1 MSHVPALAASP
12 LSVSG
17 GTLEGPASD
26 FTSDTVLIALVKCL
40 LVVVFLVV
48 NVLIAIWA
56 ERRIL
61 GRMQSRPGPNRHG
74 PFGLLQSLADGVK
87 LALKEDIVPEG
98 ADKVVFL
105 LAPTISVAPAF
116 LAFAVVPLGP
126 EVTVFGVTTPL
137 QVTDTPV
144 SLLFVLAAASV
155 GVYGLMLAGWS
166 SGSTYPLLGGLRS
179 TAQVISYELVMGLSL
194 VGVFIYTGSMSTSR
208 IVEAQ
213 EGLWL
218 AVPLLPSFLLFL
230 VAMVA
235 ETNRAPFDLPEG
247 EGELVGG
254 FHTEYSSLKFAL
266 FFLAEYVAMFTV
278 SAIAVTLF
286 LGGWMAP
293 WPFAPMSI
301 AGFELPFLGNGWFGA
316 EAGSTWFHAGLWP
329 VLWFTLKMWLMVFG
343 FFWLRAALPRLRYDQ
358 LMNFGWKVLI
368 ELAFLWIIV
377 LAIARGLIVYDV
389 LSQRDLVIVT
399 AVVGAVV
406 VAAVAFLGGRGK
418 PEDEDQP
425 QVRDLEVDPFADGFP
440 VPPLPGQTVTRSRG
454 TLGEGASGTP
464 GEPADRNDPARAA
477 VGSAPAADGA
487 TSRKEVGRG

>member
-1 MSHVPALAASP
+1 MSHVPALAVAP

-17 GTLEGPASD
+17 GALEGPAAD
-26 FTSDTVLIALVKCL
+26 FSEDTVLIALVKCL

-218 AVPLLPSFLLFL
+218 AIPLLPSFLLFL

-266 FFLAEYVAMFTV
+266 FFLAEYVAMFSV

-293 WPFAPMSI
+293 WPLAPMSV
-301 AGFELPFLGNGWFGA
+301 AGFELPFLGDGWFGA

-329 VLWFTLKMWLMVFG
+329 VLWFTAKMWLMVFG

-406 VAAVAFLGGRGK
+406 VAAVAFLGGRVP
-418 PEDEDQP
+418 PEDEETQQRP
-425 QVRDLEVDPFADGFP
+425 TEVDPFADGFP

-454 TLGEGASGTP
+454 TLDE
-464 GEPADRNDPARAA
+464 RAP
-477 VGSAPAADGA
+477 S
-487 TSRKEVGRG
+487 SQEVGRG